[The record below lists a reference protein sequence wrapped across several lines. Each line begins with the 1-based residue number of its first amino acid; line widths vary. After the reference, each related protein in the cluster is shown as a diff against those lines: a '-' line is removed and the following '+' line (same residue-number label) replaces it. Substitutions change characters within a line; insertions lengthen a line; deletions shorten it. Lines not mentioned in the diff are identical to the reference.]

1 MGETVF
7 ANMVS
12 DMTTEYHLPTE
23 DNSVS
28 IEDYEQ
34 WKREYTWD
42 ALVNIRYGQSF
53 CNHFDRW
60 DWAMGEMIF
69 AFECKV
75 DDSWE
80 DAFRSGE
87 HDLLWIPVDKDGN
100 QVPKGEHKHY
110 QMTHGPKDTYQCD
123 YEGMKIVETRIQ
135 NGFRLFGKYYQGLW
149 D

>member
-7 ANMVS
+7 ANMVN

-53 CNHFDRW
+53 CNHFNIQDNRLYYER
-60 DWAMGEMIF
+60 DWVKCDNIIR
-69 AFECKV
+69 V
-75 DDSWE
+75 DWL
-80 DAFRSGE
+80 AR
-87 HDLLWIPVDKDGN
+87 P
-100 QVPKGEHKHY
+100 
-110 QMTHGPKDTYQCD
+110 
-123 YEGMKIVETRIQ
+123 
-135 NGFRLFGKYYQGLW
+135 
-149 D
+149 

>member
-12 DMTTEYHLPTE
+12 DMTAEYHLPTE

-53 CNHFDRW
+53 CNHFNIQDNRLYYER
-60 DWAMGEMIF
+60 DWVK
-69 AFECKV
+69 C
-75 DDSWE
+75 DSII
-80 DAFRSGE
+80 RS
-87 HDLLWIPVDKDGN
+87 DWLARP
-100 QVPKGEHKHY
+100 
-110 QMTHGPKDTYQCD
+110 
-123 YEGMKIVETRIQ
+123 
-135 NGFRLFGKYYQGLW
+135 
-149 D
+149 